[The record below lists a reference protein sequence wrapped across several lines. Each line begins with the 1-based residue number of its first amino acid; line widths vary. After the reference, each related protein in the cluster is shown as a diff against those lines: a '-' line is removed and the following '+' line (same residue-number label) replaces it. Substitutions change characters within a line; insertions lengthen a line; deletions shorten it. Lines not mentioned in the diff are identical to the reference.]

1 MARRRNRNA
10 QDIRL
15 AQSRAKVRFGP
26 EHSTIKAAA
35 GQALSDYASDLTSAD
50 AAAKSAIHF
59 AKKAKKPVAAVFNQ
73 ARTEADNARSDV
85 EAAFGRLGGAADP
98 FRAATAREQAGAHER
113 VALAGANALH
123 ELTQR
128 QLEAKAGGQ
137 YAKTAAK
144 QTYNKTV
151 SDLAGRLTDL
161 GDREGAFITSEAGS
175 LRESRAGRQATTRN
189 ARMKIKADSRNA
201 RAKIEA
207 DKQAADTDYTRDVA
221 KIKLTDS
228 LKNAGSKGLPK
239 GVKPASSEKLDSF
252 ESNFAKALRYAKQ
265 YAASGDGRS
274 TAASLLTTGA
284 PATKET
290 SAVPSIPSQLAL
302 STALDMAYAGHVGR
316 TTQKRMAKKGIRL
329 HDVPG
334 LVSNKKYEK
343 RRRNQQ
349 LASGAS

>member
-189 ARMKIKADSRNA
+189 AKLKIR
-201 RAKIEA
+201 A
-207 DKQAADTDYTRDVA
+207 DKEAADTDYTRDVA
-221 KIKLTDS
+221 KIKLSDS

-316 TTQKRMAKKGIRL
+316 TTQKRMAKTGIRL

>member
-1 MARRRNRNA
+1 MARRRRNRNA

-26 EHSTIKAAA
+26 EHSTIKAAIGDA
-35 GQALSDYASDLTSAD
+35 QNNYLSDLTSA
-50 AAAKSAIHF
+50 AAASKSAIHF

-73 ARTEADNARSDV
+73 ARSEADAARSDV

-98 FRAATAREQAGAHER
+98 FRAALAREQAGAHQR

-144 QTYNKTV
+144 QDYRKTI
-151 SDLAGRLTDL
+151 SDLAGRLSDL

-189 ARMKIKADSRNA
+189 ARLKIRADQ
-201 RAKIEA
+201 K
-207 DKQAADTDYTRDVA
+207 AADLDYGRDVA

-228 LKNAGSKGLPK
+228 LKDAAKAKGGKGL
-239 GVKPASSEKLDSF
+239 GGNKPASRSESRMFQSDFS
-252 ESNFAKALRYAKQ
+252 KALSYAKQ
-265 YAASGDGRS
+265 YANTYDKKGGRVTRH
-274 TAASLLTTGA
+274 TAASTLTSGA
-284 PATKET
+284 PASKTA
-290 SAVPSIPSQLAL
+290 SGVPAIDDQLAL
-302 STALDMAYAGHVGR
+302 SAALDMAYAGHLGR
-316 TTQKRMAKKGIRL
+316 TTTKRLHQAGIRVKDL
-329 HDVPG
+329 SG
-334 LVSNKKYEK
+334 AKSYRSYEK
-343 RRRNQQ
+343 RRRRQQ